1 MRYAIFLILISAA
14 LSGCATMEYPRA
26 YKVEGKEYKEFKQL
40 DDDHALKVVAL
51 IYNVKTE
58 SQEDTIARSIAL
70 EEYLNLLAKRNSR
83 YIKKSGIFGIKYD
96 KIKLSSWKDDDL
108 IKLYDTL
115 IPKTDSYYMDTAPE
129 LTEIQNAHRIMYLT
143 AVNSVVKELKKRQ
156 NTKSA
161 MSVACQLLLT
171 ALSAALA
178 MI

>member
-1 MRYAIFLILISAA
+1 
-14 LSGCATMEYPRA
+14 MEYPSA

-58 SQEDTIARSIAL
+58 GQEDAIARSIAL
-70 EEYLNLLAKRNSR
+70 EEYLNLLAKKKSR
-83 YIKKSGIFGIKYD
+83 YIKNSGIFNIKYD
-96 KIKLSSWKDDDL
+96 KVNISSWKDDDL

-115 IPKTDSYYMDTAPE
+115 VPKTDTYYMDTAPE
-129 LTEIQNAHRIMYLT
+129 LTEIQNARRIMYLT
-143 AVNSVVKELKKRQ
+143 AVNFIAKELKKRE

-161 MSVACQLLLT
+161 ISVACQILLT

-178 MI
+178 II